1 VRGHA
6 SHTAAAVRSSAYP
19 LTRTRL
25 SARNPARPGVQFV
38 ERREHRLVGHGSDQA
53 NKVLAVRSG
62 GKKPLR
68 GGQLIE

>member
-1 VRGHA
+1 
-6 SHTAAAVRSSAYP
+6 

-53 NKVLAVRSG
+53 NKVLAVRPG